1 MHIFC
6 ISQSALAR
14 KKRRNKKIPTMCSR
28 ITSLRLRLLGLSLQ
42 EKPKPH
48 GEKSSSKTCANYLP
62 RTLLSS
68 TRFRMW
74 SSRGPC
80 HPPPPLPPLQSL
92 LLNSD
97 NLTKPILEVRDK
109 HTHNR
114 YFSEGKLV

>member
-42 EKPKPH
+42 EKNKTSRRK
-48 GEKSSSKTCANYLP
+48 KSSSKTCANYLP

-80 HPPPPLPPLQSL
+80 HPPHPPLQSL